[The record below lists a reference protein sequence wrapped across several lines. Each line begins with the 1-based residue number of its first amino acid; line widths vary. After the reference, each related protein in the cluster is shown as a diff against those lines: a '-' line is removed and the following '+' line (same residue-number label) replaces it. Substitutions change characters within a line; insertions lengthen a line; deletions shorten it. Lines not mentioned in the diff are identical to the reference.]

1 MAVDSEATNN
11 PNPYGATPE
20 QRTEYGRSLRENTP
34 LENHS
39 EWSPGPDRPD
49 PVQLIE
55 EQNADRI
62 PWLVPVRRAR
72 MSASPFTFY
81 RGAARIMAHDLA
93 QSPVSGLVTQICGDA
108 HLGNFGLY
116 ASPERQLVFDLNDF
130 DETLPG
136 PWEWDIKRLAA
147 SFFIAGRFNGL
158 KDKACRKLTRRVVRR
173 YRKSMTKLAGMRTMD
188 VWYEMVEAK
197 RMSLAVE
204 NNEMRKTGQRAI
216 VKAMRKNSV
225 QALDKLAE
233 EVDGEYRIRH
243 EPPWIIRVSE
253 VRDPASRED
262 IRDRLSE
269 SYEAYLASVP
279 DHVENVLRRF
289 RPVDFA
295 VKVVGVG
302 SVGTRSFITLLR
314 GRDSNDPLFLQTK
327 EATASVLEEVLP
339 ASRYPQSGQRV
350 VEGHR
355 LMQTVSDVFLGYFT
369 SAGHDYYMRQ
379 LKDWKGSADVE
390 NLNERHLNGAANL
403 RGWALARAHA
413 RSGDPIAIA
422 AYLGG
427 GKTFD
432 RAVAQ
437 FSGRYTM
444 QNEQDFDAFMEEI
457 RAGRLEVAEYA

>member
-1 MAVDSEATNN
+1 MAVESGTTAN
-11 PNPYGATPE
+11 PTPYGATPE
-20 QRTEYGRSLRENTP
+20 QRTEYGRSLRGSTP
-34 LENHS
+34 LERHS
-39 EWSPGPDRPD
+39 EWSPGPDRAD

-55 EQNADRI
+55 GQNADRI

-116 ASPERQLVFDLNDF
+116 ASPERRLVFDLNDF

-158 KDKACRKLTRRVVRR
+158 DDKACRKLARRVVRR

-197 RMSLAVE
+197 RMIQTVE
-204 NNEMRKTGQRAI
+204 NKKTHKTGKLAMTQ
-216 VKAMRKNSV
+216 AMRKDSLH
-225 QALDKLAE
+225 ALDKLAE
-233 EVDGEYRIRH
+233 EVNGEYRIRH
-243 EPPWIIRVSE
+243 EPPLIVRVSE

-262 IRDRLSE
+262 IRDRLSK

-279 DHVENVLRRF
+279 DHVECVLRRF

-327 EATASVLEEVLP
+327 EASKSVLEEVLP
-339 ASRYPQSGQRV
+339 ASRYAHSGQRV

-355 LMQTVSDVFLGYFT
+355 LMQTVSDVFLGCFT

-390 NLNERHLNGAANL
+390 NMDEQHLKVAANL

-422 AYLGG
+422 AYLGK

-432 RAVAQ
+432 RAVAE
-437 FSGRYTM
+437 FSGRYAK

-457 RAGRLEVAEYA
+457 RTGRLEVAEYT